1 MDVKKNYLSLVEE
14 VRNLA
19 PDREIKIV
27 CVSKGVDVDKI
38 LAVIEAGAKIIGE
51 NRVQEARKKYEYIK
65 GKVEFHMIGHLQ
77 TNKVKYAVKM
87 FDMIQSLDSVKLA
100 KEIDK
105 RAKAINKVQ
114 KTLVEVNTSGEESK
128 YGILPSQLPLL
139 LEEIEKLNN
148 IQVLGLMTVGPLTD
162 DENKIRSSF
171 ATLRKLRDEYRKK
184 FGGNIFLEEL
194 SMGMTDDYRI
204 AIEEG
209 STMIRVGRK
218 IFGERKY

>member
-14 VRNLA
+14 VRNLS

>member
-51 NRVQEARKKYEYIK
+51 NRVQEARKKYEYIR

>member
-14 VRNLA
+14 VKNLA

-87 FDMIQSLDSVKLA
+87 FDMIQSVDSVKLA

-105 RAKAINKVQ
+105 RAKAINKIQ

-128 YGILPSQLPLL
+128 YGISPSELPIL
-139 LEEIEKLNN
+139 LEEIEKLDN
-148 IQVLGLMTVGPLTD
+148 IQVLGLMTVGPLTE
-162 DENKIRSSF
+162 DENRIRNSF

-184 FGGNIFLEEL
+184 FSGNIILEEL

-209 STMIRVGRK
+209 STMIRIGRK

>member
-184 FGGNIFLEEL
+184 FGGNIVLEEL